1 MSELSWILVDCGYWG
16 MLIAAFLAGSFVP
29 FSSEA
34 VMVGLL
40 AAGLKSQPLIIY
52 ATVGNVLGAML
63 NYYIGRM
70 GRMDWIEK
78 FLHVKKE
85 KIDKV
90 QHALAGH
97 GAWVAVFTFAPGIGE
112 AISVALGLMRANVVI
127 TLTATTLGKLG
138 RYIILMYGASFF
150 I

>member
-1 MSELSWILVDCGYWG
+1 MAELNEILINYGYWG

-78 FLHVKKE
+78 FLHVKNK
-85 KIDKV
+85 
-90 QHALAGH
+90 
-97 GAWVAVFTFAPGIGE
+97 
-112 AISVALGLMRANVVI
+112 R
-127 TLTATTLGKLG
+127 
-138 RYIILMYGASFF
+138 
-150 I
+150 

>member
-1 MSELSWILVDCGYWG
+1 
-16 MLIAAFLAGSFVP
+16 
-29 FSSEA
+29 
-34 VMVGLL
+34 MVGLL

-90 QHALAGH
+90 QDALAGH